1 MRLDMSL
8 AVVGQAHEAGLDGPV
23 ASPHAEVAEGFSLH
37 VGERSELGE
46 LAPRRLLVDVGQVAP
61 QYRPRGEG
69 GAALGAVVHTHVIEL
84 VPVDLDALQAVGVT
98 TCYGDWV
105 SQAFHAQ
112 QTVIVWRKRETRL
125 GHDDYVG

>member
-1 MRLDMSL
+1 MRLDVSL
-8 AVVGQAHEAGLDGPV
+8 AVVGQAHEARLDGPV

-37 VGERSELGE
+37 VGERSELWE
-46 LAPRRLLVDVGQVAP
+46 MAPRLLVDVGQVAP
-61 QYRPRGEG
+61 QDRPRGEG

-112 QTVIVWRKRETRL
+112 QTIIVWRKRETRL
-125 GHDDYVG
+125 GHDDGVG